1 MPVSAGPWG
10 VTRVIKNNK
19 IKRKKISSS
28 YSKSP
33 ESEDVINHWFLYW
46 KYIEYAYDILFKLK
60 FKILLN
66 IHCTVPK
73 KQLMLAK
80 F

>member
-19 IKRKKISSS
+19 VKRKKINSS
-28 YSKSP
+28 YS
-33 ESEDVINHWFLYW
+33 ESEDVINHWYLYW
-46 KYIEYAYDILFKLK
+46 KYIEYVYDIFLK